1 MRYSQKCRV
10 TAVLLENIR
19 AGLDIK
25 RSFEELI
32 KLDLPVDIIHKQSV
46 KDVAKRFIGIVEV
59 QEDALKLLGQCIQ
72 KITGSSASNRAPQ
85 TMLQPSEK
93 KTSCPSSS
101 SSNSSSSC
109 RSSTPSSS
117 STSAPTVAA
126 AAAEKKTSEEDEKLQ
141 RFLAARKRALAVVA
155 PKQVPSSCS
164 ENNPSLAPS
173 CSSTS
178 TSSSSSSSSTSSSF
192 RPSVDMMLRSK
203 RTAPVVVSG
212 KPKCPAMSL
221 DPPARVAVAQK
232 PKKLS
237 SEAENE
243 KLQQFV
249 AARKRALPG
258 AAPKVVPAGG
268 RPSETLSM
276 LESSRL
282 FRIQQAQDIKRFGE
296 PERKRQRR
304 NFH

>member
-32 KLDLPVDIIHKQSV
+32 KLDLPVDIIHKQYV

-109 RSSTPSSS
+109 RSSTPSSTS
-117 STSAPTVAA
+117 STSAPTVA

-155 PKQVPSSCS
+155 LKQTLRRHDAPIETDRPRRRVREAQVPGDVVGSACSSRRCPEAQEVVVGRTRSCS
-164 ENNPSLAPS
+164 
-173 CSSTS
+173 
-178 TSSSSSSSSTSSSF
+178 
-192 RPSVDMMLRSK
+192 M
-203 RTAPVVVSG
+203 
-212 KPKCPAMSL
+212 
-221 DPPARVAVAQK
+221 
-232 PKKLS
+232 
-237 SEAENE
+237 
-243 KLQQFV
+243 
-249 AARKRALPG
+249 
-258 AAPKVVPAGG
+258 VPAGG

>member
-32 KLDLPVDIIHKQSV
+32 KTWRS
-46 KDVAKRFIGIVEV
+46 
-59 QEDALKLLGQCIQ
+59 
-72 KITGSSASNRAPQ
+72 GSSESSKFR
-85 TMLQPSEK
+85 
-93 KTSCPSSS
+93 KTR
-101 SSNSSSSC
+101 SSC
-109 RSSTPSSS
+109 WDSAFRRSP
-117 STSAPTVAA
+117 
-126 AAAEKKTSEEDEKLQ
+126 
-141 RFLAARKRALAVVA
+141 AVRPPIV
-155 PKQVPSSCS
+155 PPRQCSNHPPLHRHPQQVRRQSQQQPRRRHPRRTRSCS
-164 ENNPSLAPS
+164 GSSPPGREPSPWLLRN
-173 CSSTS
+173 
-178 TSSSSSSSSTSSSF
+178 

-304 NFH
+304 NYH

>member
-32 KLDLPVDIIHKQSV
+32 KLDLPVDIIHKQYV

-178 TSSSSSSSSTSSSF
+178 TSTSSSSSSTSSSF

-203 RTAPVVVSG
+203 RTAP
-212 KPKCPAMSL
+212 CR
-221 DPPARVAVAQK
+221 RVREAQK

-304 NFH
+304 NYH

>member
-126 AAAEKKTSEEDEKLQ
+126 AAEKKTSEEDEKLQ

-173 CSSTS
+173 SSSTS
-178 TSSSSSSSSTSSSF
+178 TSSSSSSTSSSF

-221 DPPARVAVAQK
+221 DPPARVSVAQK

-304 NFH
+304 NYH